1 MVLFGFLGE
10 TEGFGRVISLTYC
23 LRFGI
28 RPQLLS
34 ILCSLSLQKYQALP
48 APARRQVFLLCF
60 ASLHI
65 SINLVYRLAPFESLR
80 LSQNIK
86 EKRCRGSFFVLLSRR
101 DSNPRALLHAGT
113 LAVCWFQPLTHNS
126 C

>member
-65 SINLVYRLAPFESLR
+65 SINLVYRLAPLESLR
-80 LSQNIK
+80 LSYVQQKICF
-86 EKRCRGSFFVLLSRR
+86 RRFF
-101 DSNPRALLHAGT
+101 GT
-113 LAVCWFQPLTHNS
+113 CGDGGIRTLGGFYTSAR
-126 C
+126 